1 MKDYKFHKH
10 TGISSPVSDDTMV
23 VYRTTSRAT
32 PISHIH
38 LPVKAKIINWGDDE
52 LYMGRILE
60 WALDIPK
67 YFEEE
72 TQILFNGSK

>member
-23 VYRTTSRAT
+23 VYRTTSTAT
-32 PISHIH
+32 PKSHIH
-38 LPVKAKIINWGDDE
+38 LPVKAKDLNWSDDE

-60 WALDIPK
+60 WALDFQK
-67 YFEEE
+67 YYVEE
-72 TQILFNGSK
+72 TQISFNGSK